1 MSDKRSAFQKAMWDK
16 IGPPLYYSDVC
27 KLEVK
32 VNSAEDIQRPCG
44 DCNCA
49 IIAPRRAIATGDG
62 SLNMGDSV
70 KMAAARFAA
79 ALTGRCV

>member
-1 MSDKRSAFQKAMWDK
+1 MWDK

-32 VNSAEDIQRPCG
+32 VGGPDDIKRPCG